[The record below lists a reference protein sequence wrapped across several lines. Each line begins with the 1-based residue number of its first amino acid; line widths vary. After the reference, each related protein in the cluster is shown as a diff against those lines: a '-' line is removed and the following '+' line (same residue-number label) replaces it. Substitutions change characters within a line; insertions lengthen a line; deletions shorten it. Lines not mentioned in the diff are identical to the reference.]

1 MGKGRPRPKTNSAGR
16 LYTFFLRG
24 VSSAGRAPALQAGG
38 HRFDP
43 GTLHFK
49 EAVKV
54 AFNGSRRTI
63 ISFVPDESSAEE
75 GLCYRLYRDVY
86 AELAKRPPTDV
97 ESLMPVRRD
106 HWIYKEG
113 AGPDSEGFEGF
124 L

>member
-1 MGKGRPRPKTNSAGR
+1 M
-16 LYTFFLRG
+16 
-24 VSSAGRAPALQAGG
+24 QAGG

-86 AELAKRPPTDV
+86 AELAKRPPADV

-113 AGPDSEGFEGF
+113 AGWHRRFARPRSR
-124 L
+124 LSARRRLRSPAQPRRLATWQRASN

>member
-1 MGKGRPRPKTNSAGR
+1 MLFIAQARFGDCTQTPANVRPN
-16 LYTFFLRG
+16 
-24 VSSAGRAPALQAGG
+24 LQARG

-86 AELAKRPPTDV
+86 AELAKRPPADV